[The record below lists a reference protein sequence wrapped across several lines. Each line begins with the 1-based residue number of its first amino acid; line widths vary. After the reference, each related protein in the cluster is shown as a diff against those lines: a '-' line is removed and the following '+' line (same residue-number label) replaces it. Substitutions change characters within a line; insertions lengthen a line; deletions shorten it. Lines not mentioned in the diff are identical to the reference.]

1 MPRIH
6 SFFKTL
12 YPLAFIFFFL
22 VSSCTKEEVVPDL
35 SLSSQTV
42 SAEAGSVDVS
52 VRASGRWAL
61 ALYCQNGGS
70 DWASISKTSGKG
82 SDDSIDL
89 TYSKNPSKDESRTAM
104 VVLTVGGRDYIRTFV
119 QLEEG
124 VVIGPA
130 VYPKWM
136 EMPAVEE
143 NDDCHFYSHDMT
155 LASGERCRN
164 YSFLWDRDNL
174 VSHWVAYPLNSSLIG
189 NGSRTDEWDY
199 DPLVPREEQP
209 VLFKAYKGGYDRG
222 HQLPSADRLSRAAN
236 EQTFYFTNMT
246 PQLGSR
252 FNQSIWENLEGK
264 VRNWARAADTLYVVT
279 GCVLDHTLGVAYD
292 NNGKAVTV
300 PGGYFKALLR
310 YKQSSSVGFGG
321 YVAAGFYLEH
331 DNYSDNV
338 ITDDMIMSID
348 ELEENTGMDFFV
360 NLKDKLPTLADR
372 IEAQD
377 PLSVGIWKTN

>member
-348 ELEENTGMDFFV
+348 ELEEKTGMDFFV

>member
-1 MPRIH
+1 M
-6 SFFKTL
+6 
-12 YPLAFIFFFL
+12 
-22 VSSCTKEEVVPDL
+22 
-35 SLSSQTV
+35 
-42 SAEAGSVDVS
+42 
-52 VRASGRWAL
+52 
-61 ALYCQNGGS
+61 
-70 DWASISKTSGKG
+70 
-82 SDDSIDL
+82 
-89 TYSKNPSKDESRTAM
+89 
-104 VVLTVGGRDYIRTFV
+104 
-119 QLEEG
+119 
-124 VVIGPA
+124 
-130 VYPKWM
+130 
-136 EMPAVEE
+136 
-143 NDDCHFYSHDMT
+143 
-155 LASGERCRN
+155 
-164 YSFLWDRDNL
+164 
-174 VSHWVAYPLNSSLIG
+174 NSSLIG

-310 YKQSSSVGFGG
+310 YKQSSSIGFGG

-331 DNYSDNV
+331 NNYSDNV

-348 ELEENTGMDFFV
+348 ELEEKTGIDFFV

>member
-1 MPRIH
+1 MSRIH
-6 SFFKTL
+6 SFFKTI

-22 VSSCTKEEVVPDL
+22 VSCTKEEVEPDL

-42 SAEAGSVDVS
+42 SASAGTVDVS
-52 VRASGRWAL
+52 VKASGRWAL

-70 DWASISKTSGKG
+70 EWASISKTSGKG

-89 TYSKNPSKDESRTAM
+89 TYSENPSKEESRTAM

-119 QLEEG
+119 QLRKG
-124 VVIGPA
+124 AVTGPA
-130 VYPKWM
+130 VYPAWI
-136 EMPAVEE
+136 ELPEIEE
-143 NDDCHFYSHDMT
+143 DEDCHFYSHDMT

-331 DNYSDNV
+331 NNYSDNV

-348 ELEENTGMDFFV
+348 ELEEKTGMDFFV

>member
-1 MPRIH
+1 MSRIH

-22 VSSCTKEEVVPDL
+22 VSCAKEEVVPDL
-35 SLSSQTV
+35 SFSSQKVSSSAGTV
-42 SAEAGSVDVS
+42 SVS
-52 VRASGRWAL
+52 VQASGRWAL
-61 ALYCQNGGS
+61 ALYCQDGGS
-70 DWASISKTSGKG
+70 DWAGISKNSGNG
-82 SDDSIDL
+82 SDASIVL
-89 TYSKNPSKDESRTAM
+89 SYSENQSEESRSAA
-104 VVLTVGGRDYIRTFV
+104 VVLTVGGKDYIRTFV
-119 QLEEG
+119 QLGKDIVISPVVHPAWIELPEIEED
-124 VVIGPA
+124 
-130 VYPKWM
+130 
-136 EMPAVEE
+136 
-143 NDDCHFYSHDMT
+143 DDCHFYSHDMT

-189 NGSRTDEWDY
+189 TGSRTDEWDY

-209 VLFKAYKGGYDRG
+209 VLFRGYQGGYDRG

-246 PQLGSR
+246 PQLGTR
-252 FNQSIWENLEGK
+252 FNQSIWANLEGK
-264 VRNWARAADTLYVVT
+264 VRDWARSADTLYVVT

-292 NNGKAVTV
+292 NDGKAVTV

-331 DNYSDNV
+331 NNYSDNV

-348 ELEENTGMDFFV
+348 ELEEKTGMDFFV

>member
-1 MPRIH
+1 M
-6 SFFKTL
+6 
-12 YPLAFIFFFL
+12 
-22 VSSCTKEEVVPDL
+22 PDL